1 MINRDKKI
9 AAYEKRE
16 ASAIVR
22 RESTE
27 DSSGVTKK
35 STTSGLSRGSSPTV
49 TEFRFEAVSKDS
61 VSSNPM
67 TFAQRLQQLSE
78 ESQLR
83 FKKSLIRDKY
93 TLFKN
98 DILQVGCKVE
108 R

>member
-1 MINRDKKI
+1 
-9 AAYEKRE
+9 
-16 ASAIVR
+16 
-22 RESTE
+22 
-27 DSSGVTKK
+27 
-35 STTSGLSRGSSPTV
+35 
-49 TEFRFEAVSKDS
+49 
-61 VSSNPM
+61 M